1 MDKRIIKAIRR
12 DCRRIM
18 WPCYLLG
25 AFCALLS
32 FLVPTLAAWLVGD
45 MTDSLLSLDVPS
57 IKVKLPAFLIAI
69 VLEAVFLPL
78 VQMLNSLLLVRQG
91 GCYQTLLMGNL
102 LRRPLTAFHKET
114 GATVAEHIMAHAPSY
129 YFIQISKYTLPMTTV
144 VYGSVLLYTLFM
156 EKIPLVFSVT
166 VLIFAGLPLIRTA
179 IFGKLTQNVAVL
191 ERDYETN
198 RAQEEEM
205 MFKARCFYR
214 VNSLTEY
221 CIRGFQEK
229 YQSWYQNVSRQK
241 RFLEAVR
248 VVFEYLCNYGAT
260 LAVICVGAFLV
271 LRGYMGVGALMT
283 GYLLLPTLSNCYST
297 IAEQITDIREEKDVQ
312 SRLIIFYGET
322 AKDLDEAEG
331 EMLRDVPHIVQI
343 CMDHVTFSYPD
354 SEHPV
359 LNNWCGKFFTGEV
372 TRLTGENGSG
382 KSTLVRLIS
391 GLYAPK
397 SGSIIDEN
405 GTILSKET
413 LRRLVT
419 IQEQEGYI
427 FEGTVW
433 DNLFAEEHQRAKAA
447 EILENMA
454 FEKSLDYVILPEA
467 INLSPG
473 EQHKILSARALL
485 RESPFLILDEPLNH
499 LDSTGANVLFEH
511 LHQSKRG
518 IILISHQEC
527 PLLGNKVLA
536 ITPQKSNTSIYAPD
550 C

>member
-1 MDKRIIKAIRR
+1 MDKKIIKAIRW
-12 DCRRIM
+12 DCHQIM
-18 WPCYLLG
+18 WPCYLLS
-25 AFCALLS
+25 AFSTLLS

-57 IKVKLPAFLIAI
+57 IKIKLPAFFIAI

-91 GCYQTLLMGNL
+91 GRYQTLLMGHL
-102 LRRPLTAFHKET
+102 LHRPLAAFHKET
-114 GATVAEHIMAHAPSY
+114 GATVAEHIMAHAPAY

-144 VYGSVLLYTLFM
+144 VYGSTWMFTLFR
-156 EKIPLVFSVT
+156 EKIPLPFLVT

-179 IFGKLTQNVAVL
+179 IFGKLTQNVAAL

-198 RAQEEEM
+198 RTQEEEM

-214 VNSLTEY
+214 VNGLTEF
-221 CIRGFQEK
+221 CIRCFQEK
-229 YQSWYQNVSRQK
+229 FQSWYQNVSRQK

-260 LAVICVGAFLV
+260 LVVICVGAFFV
-271 LRGYMGVGALMT
+271 LGGYMGVGALMT
-283 GYLLLPTLSNCYST
+283 GYLLLPTLGNCYST
-297 IAEQITDIREEKDVQ
+297 IAEQVKDMREEKDVQ
-312 SRLIIFYGET
+312 SRLAIFYGET
-322 AKDLDEAEG
+322 GKDLAEAES
-331 EMLRDVPHIVQI
+331 EICRDVPHTTQI
-343 CMDHVTFSYPD
+343 CMDHVTFTYPD

-359 LNNWCGKFFTGEV
+359 LNNWCGKFSAGET
-372 TRLTGENGSG
+372 TRLTGENGAG

-397 SGSIIDEN
+397 TGSITNEN

-419 IQEQEGYI
+419 IQEQEGFI

-433 DNLFAEEHQRAKAA
+433 DNLFAEEGQQPKAA
-447 EILENMA
+447 EIFADMA
-454 FEKSLDYVILPEA
+454 FEKPLDYAILPSA
-467 INLSPG
+467 ANLSPG
-473 EQHKILSARALL
+473 EQHKILSVRALL

-499 LDSTGANVLFEH
+499 LDSAGTKAL
-511 LHQSKRG
+511 LDRLRQSKKG
-518 IILISHQEC
+518 IIFISHQDC
-527 PLLGNKVLA
+527 PLSGDKVFAL
-536 ITPQKSNTSIYAPD
+536 TQQKK
-550 C
+550 